1 MAKKTDFKDSCAY
14 CKQIDCINMFSHEKD
29 ADLVGGELF
38 LYKQLS
44 HPMMEKEDLS
54 LHICSNGR
62 LLECAC
68 FIISTLNDLFP
79 DDYLIIIGNE
89 FVRDMKASFYLAMSG
104 HYRQAILIQR
114 CVFENFL
121 YGLYFSTEYYKFSKN
136 DEDKR
141 ELKKNFDSWMN
152 GGFRKADS
160 YLIEII
166 QRGGCIS
173 KEETKLWVKLFNN
186 LSQFVHTILKTPTG
200 KAIKY
205 GKDIEIKSC
214 YSEVEFNKDELI
226 EWSKYY
232 QQVFFMILNKLISL
246 YPDVKKEEAGKYA
259 LQALRTEFRDKS
271 RELDNRDLE
280 NILKKRVRKA
290 D

>member
-1 MAKKTDFKDSCAY
+1 MAKKTDLTDSCAY
-14 CKQIDCINMFSHEKD
+14 CEVIKCINMFRHRKGTD
-29 ADLVGGELF
+29 MVGGELF

-44 HPMMEKEDLS
+44 HPMMENEDLS

-68 FIISTLNDLFP
+68 FIISTLGDLFP
-79 DDYLIIIGNE
+79 DDYLITISNE

-121 YGLYFSTEYYKFSKN
+121 YGLYFCTECYKFSNNENEK
-136 DEDKR
+136 K
-141 ELKKNFDSWMN
+141 ELKSKFESWIK
-152 GGFRKADS
+152 GSFRKSDS

-166 QRGGCIS
+166 QRGGNIS
-173 KEETKLWVKLFNN
+173 KKEAKSWETLFNN
-186 LSQFVHTILKTPTG
+186 LSQFVHTIQKTPTG
-200 KAIKY
+200 KAMKY
-205 GKDIEIKSC
+205 GNDIEIKSC

-232 QQVFFMILNKLISL
+232 QQVFFLILNKLISL
-246 YPDVKKEEAGKYA
+246 YPDVKKEEAGEYV
-259 LQALRTEFRDKS
+259 LQTLRTEFRGKNK
-271 RELDNRDLE
+271 ELCNPDLE
-280 NILKKRVRKA
+280 NILKMRARKA

>member
-1 MAKKTDFKDSCAY
+1 MAKKTDLKDSCAY
-14 CKQIDCINMFSHEKD
+14 CEEINCINLFNHETD

-44 HPMMEKEDLS
+44 HQMMENEDLS

-79 DDYLIIIGNE
+79 DDYLIIISNE

-104 HYRQAILIQR
+104 HNRQAILIQR

-136 DEDKR
+136 DEDRKG
-141 ELKKNFDSWMN
+141 LKKKFDSWMN
-152 GGFRKADS
+152 GGFRKTES

-166 QRGGCIS
+166 QRGGRIS
-173 KEETKLWVKLFNN
+173 KEETKLWGTLFKN
-186 LSQFVHTILKTPTG
+186 LSQFVHTIQKTPTG

-214 YSEVEFNKDELI
+214 YSVVEFNKDELI

-232 QQVFFMILNKLISL
+232 QQVFFLILNKLISL
-246 YPDVKKEEAGKYA
+246 YPKIKKEEAGECA
-259 LQALRTEFRDKS
+259 LQTLRTEFRDKS
-271 RELDNRDLE
+271 KELNNPDLE
-280 NILKKRVRKA
+280 NILKMRVRKT